1 MRVIVFSFASD
12 WLRGRRKY
20 CGPIAIQSEVKP
32 KQSRITFDTQLKIA
46 PVGFLDF
53 YNDIYE
59 V

>member
-1 MRVIVFSFASD
+1 MARVF
-12 WLRGRRKY
+12 LTGRRVKY
-20 CGPIAIQSEVKP
+20 TKTRQT
-32 KQSRITFDTQLKIA
+32 RITFDTQLKIA